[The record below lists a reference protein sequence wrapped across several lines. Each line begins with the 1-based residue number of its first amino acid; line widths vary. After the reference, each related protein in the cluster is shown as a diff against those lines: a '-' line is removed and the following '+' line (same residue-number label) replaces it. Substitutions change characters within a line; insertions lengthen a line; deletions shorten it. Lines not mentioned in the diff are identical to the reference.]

1 MKKVIKLTESDLE
14 KIVKKVLQEQ
24 SMISEIESD
33 ESDFADGLQ
42 DVKNQIVN
50 FNQSATTNLKQN
62 MMTIQRKLKS
72 LGYDLGKFGP
82 NGDGIDGNY
91 GRRTLAAIKDFQRRN
106 NIKATGWVGS
116 KTAPLLDV
124 EIMKGVKFLG
134 DKVAPIKKKID
145 TLGDKVSPIKK
156 KIGNAIDQLKPQI
169 KKVDPRKP
177 VDTSKTDGKTV
188 KKLQERG
195 FHVNKKGPFEKNKGY
210 RVFSCKEKGCA
221 QFTNNMLD
229 ASLGDAWQA
238 YTKFNAEANVSPAI
252 VKQMADLFSRMN
264 KQGTIP
270 SLDDDSSFDGEA
282 KKIVQQL
289 VPNQSEFQNLSLGT
303 VVGLFYPNSNNYDL
317 AFFQSAIGKSRD
329 NKGNFFNVTGKPY
342 FCKNP
347 KDCSSTVWNDKDLGK
362 NVKFYPGNTLSSG
375 KSFVPNTH
383 LGFIGYIDN
392 SGEPYIVHNVHQG
405 VYAYPVNKLGGGNLS
420 IIWAGDQ
427 IDSGVAWLKKNN
439 PFV

>member
-24 SMISEIESD
+24 SMVSEIESD

-62 MMTIQRKLKS
+62 MMAIQRKLKS

-124 EIMKGVKFLG
+124 EVMKGVKFLG
-134 DKVAPIKKKID
+134 NKVDSVKKKLD
-145 TLGDKVSPIKK
+145 TLGDKTSPIKK

-169 KKVDPRKP
+169 KKL

-229 ASLGDAWQA
+229 VSLGDAWQA
-238 YTKFNAEANVSPAI
+238 YSKFSAEANVSPAI
-252 VKQMADLFSRMN
+252 VNQMTNLFNKMN

-270 SLDDDSSFDGEA
+270 SLDDDSTFDADA

-289 VPNQSEFQNLSLGT
+289 VPDQSKFQNLPLGT
-303 VVGLFYPNSNNYDL
+303 VVGLFYPDSNNYDL

-347 KDCSSTVWNDKDLGK
+347 KDCSSTVWNEKDLSK
-362 NVKFYPGNTLSSG
+362 NVKFYPGNTLSGG

-420 IIWAGDQ
+420 IIWAGNQ
-427 IDSGVAWLKKNN
+427 IDSAVTKIKKMN
-439 PFV
+439 PFA